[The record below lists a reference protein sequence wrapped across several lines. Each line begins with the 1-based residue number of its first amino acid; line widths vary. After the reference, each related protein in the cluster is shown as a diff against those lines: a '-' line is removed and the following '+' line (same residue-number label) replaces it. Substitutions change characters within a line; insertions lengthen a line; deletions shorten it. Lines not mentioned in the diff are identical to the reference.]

1 MSKMKEAFNAIRK
14 EREYQD
20 RLWGRTPT
28 KGLHSVAEW
37 ILYIQDY
44 IQEAGNAISR
54 NASPGC
60 DEEALHS
67 IRKVAAM
74 AVCCMEQN
82 GIFERDMKDLDKA
95 LERHG
100 VVLDEPKTNC

>member
-20 RLWGRTPT
+20 RLWGRSPS
-28 KGLHSVAEW
+28 KGLHTVTEW
-37 ILYIQDY
+37 ICYIHNY
-44 IQEAGNAISR
+44 LEEAATIVCR
-54 NASPGC
+54 TASPGC